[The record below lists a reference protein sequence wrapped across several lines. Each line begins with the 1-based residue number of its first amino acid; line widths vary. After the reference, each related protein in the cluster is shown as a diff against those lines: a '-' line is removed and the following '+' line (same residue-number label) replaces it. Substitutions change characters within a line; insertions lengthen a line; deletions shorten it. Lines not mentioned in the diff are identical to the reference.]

1 VASPSPRDW
10 PVSTDGRWEHPG
22 RPEPVDSGSH
32 AARRVGDPVVVL
44 STKRSVTP
52 APISPGPLR
61 VGLVGAGPWALMVHA
76 PMFAG
81 NPRTILASV
90 WSRRLAAA
98 EQAAA
103 PYGATA
109 HESFDRFLD
118 DVDAVSFAVP
128 PDVQAEL
135 AVSAAQAGKALLLEK
150 PLALDLAAAEAL
162 ADAVDSSGVPTLLLL
177 TWRYRQDVRALL
189 DSVSSARPIG
199 GRGHFLTG
207 GFLDGVFAT
216 PWRLDRG
223 PLFDLG
229 PHVIDLLDAALG
241 PVVGIRAHGDPRRWV
256 GLQLEHD
263 TGAVSDASLTG
274 ISPVGSPRAGV
285 EVHTSEGVFDVDT
298 AAFDPAVLTTVS
310 DEFVES
316 AARTG
321 THPIDVARGLH
332 LQRLITRAA
341 TDLEWA

>member
-1 VASPSPRDW
+1 M
-10 PVSTDGRWEHPG
+10 DG
-22 RPEPVDSGSH
+22 EP
-32 AARRVGDPVVVL
+32 AA
-44 STKRSVTP
+44 P
-52 APISPGPLR
+52 APLR
-61 VGLVGAGPWALMVHA
+61 VGVVGAGPWALMVHA
-76 PMFAG
+76 PMFAD

-90 WSRRLAAA
+90 WSRRQVAA
-98 EQAAA
+98 ERVAA

-109 HESFDRFLD
+109 HESFDRFLAD
-118 DVDAVSFAVP
+118 IDAVSFAVP

-135 AVSAAQAGKALLLEK
+135 AVAAARAGKALLLEK
-150 PLALDLAAAEAL
+150 PLALDVAGAETL
-162 ADAVDSSGVPTLLLL
+162 ADAVYSAGVPSQLLL

-189 DSVSSARPIG
+189 DSASSGHPIG

-207 GFLDGVFAT
+207 GFLGGIFAT

-263 TGAVSDASLTG
+263 TGSVSDASLTG
-274 ISPVGSPRAGV
+274 ISPVGTPRAGV

-298 AAFDPAVLTTVS
+298 ADFDPSVLKTVS
-310 DEFVES
+310 DEFV
-316 AARTG
+316 AAAAGTG
-321 THPIDVARGLH
+321 MHPLDVSRGVH
-332 LQRLITRAA
+332 LQHLIAA
-341 TDLEWA
+341 AAKSLEWA

>member
-1 VASPSPRDW
+1 V
-10 PVSTDGRWEHPG
+10 
-22 RPEPVDSGSH
+22 
-32 AARRVGDPVVVL
+32 
-44 STKRSVTP
+44 
-52 APISPGPLR
+52 
-61 VGLVGAGPWALMVHA
+61 
-76 PMFAG
+76 
-81 NPRTILASV
+81 
-90 WSRRLAAA
+90 AA
-98 EQAAA
+98 EQIAV
-103 PYGATA
+103 PSGATA

-135 AVSAAQAGKALLLEK
+135 AVVAARAGKALLLEK
-150 PLALDLAAAEAL
+150 PLALDLAAAERL
-162 ADAVDSSGVPTLLLL
+162 ADAVYSAGVPTLLLL

-189 DSVSSARPIG
+189 DSASSARPIG

-207 GFLDGVFAT
+207 GFLGGIFAT

-241 PVVGIRAHGDPRRWV
+241 PIVGIRAHGDPRRWV

-274 ISPVGSPRAGV
+274 ISPVGTPRAGV

-298 AAFDPAVLTTVS
+298 AGFDRSVLATIS
-310 DEFVES
+310 DEFVGS
-316 AARTG
+316 ATGTG
-321 THPIDVARGLH
+321 THPLDVGRGVH
-332 LQRLITRAA
+332 LQRLVAKAA
-341 TDLEWA
+341 KDLEWA

>member
-1 VASPSPRDW
+1 MDGGDGSGPATSA
-10 PVSTDGRWEHPG
+10 PVI
-22 RPEPVDSGSH
+22 
-32 AARRVGDPVVVL
+32 
-44 STKRSVTP
+44 P
-52 APISPGPLR
+52 APLR
-61 VGLVGAGPWALMVHA
+61 VGVIGAGPWASMVHI
-76 PMFAG
+76 PMFAA
-81 NPRTILASV
+81 NPRTVLASV
-90 WSRRLAAA
+90 WSRRLVAA
-98 EQAAA
+98 ERAAA
-103 PYGATA
+103 PHGATA
-109 HESFDRFLD
+109 HESFDRFLE

-135 AVSAAQAGKALLLEK
+135 GVVAAGAGKALLLEK
-150 PLALDLAAAEAL
+150 PLALDLVAAETL
-162 ADAVDSSGVPTLLLL
+162 ADAVDAAGVPTLLFL

-189 DSVSSARPIG
+189 DSVSSARAIG

-241 PVVGIRAHGDPRRWV
+241 SVVGIRAHGDPRRWV
-256 GLQLEHD
+256 GLQLDHE

-285 EVHTSEGVFDVDT
+285 EVHTSDGVYDVDT
-298 AAFDPAVLTTVS
+298 AEFDPSVLTTVS

-316 AARTG
+316 ATGTG
-321 THPIDVARGLH
+321 THPLDVTRGLH

>member
-1 VASPSPRDW
+1 M
-10 PVSTDGRWEHPG
+10 
-22 RPEPVDSGSH
+22 
-32 AARRVGDPVVVL
+32 
-44 STKRSVTP
+44 
-52 APISPGPLR
+52 
-61 VGLVGAGPWALMVHA
+61 GLVGAGPWAVMVHA

-81 NPRTILASV
+81 NPRTVLASV
-90 WSRRLAAA
+90 WSRRKDAA

-109 HESFDRFLD
+109 HGSFDRFLD

-135 AVSAAQAGKALLLEK
+135 AVVAARAGKALLLEK
-150 PLALDLAAAEAL
+150 PLALDLAAAETL
-162 ADAVDSSGVPTLLLL
+162 ADAVGSAGVPSQLLL

-207 GFLDGVFAT
+207 GFLGGMFAT

-274 ISPVGSPRAGV
+274 ISPGGDPRAGV
-285 EVHTSEGVFDVDT
+285 EIHTSEGAFGVDT
-298 AAFDPAVLTTVS
+298 AGFDPSVLTTAS
-310 DEFVES
+310 DEFVDS
-316 AARTG
+316 VTGGG
-321 THPIDVARGLH
+321 THPLGVARGLH
-332 LQRLITRAA
+332 LQRLITTAA